1 MYYFGYMKKFIIFL
15 LFFSF
20 FTPKV
25 FADDNY
31 EKKDPVC
38 PGIDKNY
45 IKIPSG
51 KFISGSSKEEKEAA
65 SIIPNLENREPETHE
80 KELQEFEISK
90 KLVTQSEFRLFV
102 RWTGH
107 RSPSI
112 TINEWELQKKDFDF
126 ATPPSFTFDLIEGF
140 IWNGTRYPE
149 GLASHPV
156 VLVSRKDAE
165 KYAEWL
171 SVQDGCLYRLP
182 TADEW
187 EKASR
192 GKNGRTYPWGDKWN
206 SDNLNAENKE
216 RKSSEV
222 GKYEKD
228 KSPYG
233 LLDAIG
239 NVMEWTSTTE
249 ETDDKNIFSK
259 AITKGCSWYSIRET
273 CRAAFFREWN
283 ENSKHILIGFRLV
296 REVPQKEEHL
306 ND

>member
-1 MYYFGYMKKFIIFL
+1 MYHFIAMKKIAIFFLFISL
-15 LFFSF
+15 LTFK
-20 FTPKV
+20 T
-25 FADDNY
+25 FADDSF

-38 PGIDKNY
+38 PVLDKNY
-45 IKIPSG
+45 VKIPSG

-65 SIIPNLENREPETHE
+65 LIIPNLEEREPGIHE
-80 KELQEFEISK
+80 KNLEEFEISK

-112 TINEWELQKKDFDF
+112 TLKDWEFQKKDFDF
-126 ATPPSFTFDLIEGF
+126 ATPPSFTFDLIENF

-149 GLASHPV
+149 GLANHPV
-156 VLVSRKDAE
+156 VLISKKDAE
-165 KYAEWL
+165 RYAEWL
-171 SVQDGCLYRLP
+171 SSQHGCIYRLP

-192 GKNGRTYPWGDKWN
+192 GKDGRTYPWGNTWDSN
-206 SDNLNAENKE
+206 NLNAENKE

-233 LLDAIG
+233 LIDAMG
-239 NVMEWTSTTE
+239 NVMEWTSTTT
-249 ETDDKNIFSK
+249 ETNDKNTPEKS
-259 AITKGCSWYSIRET
+259 ITKGCSWYSIRET
-273 CRAAFFREWN
+273 CRTAFFREWN

-296 REVPQKEEHL
+296 REVPKKQEI
-306 ND
+306 DQ